1 MTLVAVLFGVF
12 LILKAAPDT
21 AMARF
26 LNRWL
31 VRQPADALN
40 RLSRGQVL
48 VTLALVIVAGLL
60 IYAESGEGLRLLG
73 LATPELMG
81 WIAAFDIAT
90 TADLAM
96 AGFLAWSA
104 RSRGMM
110 RAWIGAIRP
119 ARRAKPRA
127 KRRQLRTPPKHAAN
141 DDEDRR
147 LATLA
152 A

>member
-21 AMARF
+21 ALARF

-40 RLSRGQVL
+40 RVSRGQVL
-48 VTLALVIVAGLL
+48 VTLASVIVAGLL

-96 AGFLAWSA
+96 AGLLAWSV

-119 ARRAKPRA
+119 ARRAKARA
-127 KRRQLRTPPKHAAN
+127 KRRQFRTPPKLAAN
-141 DDEDRR
+141 DDENRR
-147 LATLA
+147 PAALA